1 MTDESSADSRGSDT
15 EGDEPVDPDRDAPD
29 EAAPDGGADGADPP
43 EPTDEPP
50 EPDAGDRSDAPGPT
64 VEEAAAAAIRDRD
77 PSGGDDDGSDPES
90 GDEDRSTTGGSPNDD
105 PAPGMHPHP
114 GPDDEGGDDP
124 RYRGAE
130 TDPRDLP
137 PGHPGRGGMSARR
150 RAKEAAHLSGGFDPD
165 DGRDDADSTTTEV
178 DDDANF
184 GATDGE
190 DGLPGPDESDPSA
203 GAADPAMANGYGT
216 GAADPVGE
224 TVGTPPAGDP
234 VEPVD
239 DGLLDAPPD
248 DEERPLEEH
257 VEEMVRRLAIVIGVF
272 VVGTALA
279 FPLSEGLI
287 DFLWRGFLPAGKRPH
302 VYGPLELLFTTFL
315 VAGLAGLVLAL
326 PAFVYQTY
334 RFMRPGLYP
343 HERRYYLASVPTSLL
358 LAGVGIAFAY
368 FLVLPAIFAY
378 FTTYTQEAA
387 SIAFG
392 LRETFNL
399 IVMLMAALAFVF
411 QIPLFVMLAIMM
423 GVTDRRWL
431 EDRRLYFWG
440 GFLGIAFIFTPDP
453 TGMAPVLV
461 AATMVGLFEG
471 TLLLL
476 RWTDSGAFSP
486 AGLASRRPYIWA
498 LAVVVGYAVG
508 PSPVPTGYRGSI
520 PEPVLGALDEVGVLV
535 ALPAIIALLVAGLY
549 ELLTLAA
556 QRVRALHVQLALLRA
571 RPVVWLVAGGL
582 GYAATPNPLPL
593 RLAAD
598 IALPI
603 PWAVGVTAVLIAA
616 FELGLYGLRRH
627 RHSSMI

>member
-1 MTDESSADSRGSDT
+1 MTDESSADSDGS
-15 EGDEPVDPDRDAPD
+15 EQAGDEPAGSTGDTSVTDSGHATADDTDASEAPGESAD
-29 EAAPDGGADGADPP
+29 SDAAAPSAST
-43 EPTDEPP
+43 EL
-50 EPDAGDRSDAPGPT
+50 T
-64 VEEAAAAAIRDRD
+64 VEEAAAAVLRDREAM
-77 PSGGDDDGSDPES
+77 SGGDDGSGP
-90 GDEDRSTTGGSPNDD
+90 GHPDED
-105 PAPGMHPHP
+105 PAFGMHGHP
-114 GPDDEGGDDP
+114 GPDGEGGDDP
-124 RYRGAE
+124 RYQGGE

-150 RAKEAAHLSGGFDPD
+150 RAEEAAHAPSGGPDPYAD
-165 DGRDDADSTTTEV
+165 DTASAATE
-178 DDDANF
+178 
-184 GATDGE
+184 E
-190 DGLPGPDESDPSA
+190 DESASPEDTGTGDVLPGPDEPDSSA
-203 GAADPAMANGYGT
+203 GADGFAKADRHGT
-216 GAADPVGE
+216 GAADPVAE
-224 TVGTPPAGDP
+224 PVGPAPTGDP
-234 VEPVD
+234 VDPADE
-239 DGLLDAPPD
+239 GLLDAPPD

-287 DFLWRGFLPAGKRPH
+287 DFLWRGFLPAGERPH
-302 VYGPLELLFTTFL
+302 VYGPLELLFTKFL

-343 HERRYYLASVPTSLL
+343 HERRYYLASVPTSLV
-358 LAGVGIAFAY
+358 LAGLGIAFAY

-486 AGLASRRPYIWA
+486 ASLASRRPYIWG

-520 PEPVLGALDEVGVLV
+520 PDSVLGALDAVGVLV
-535 ALPAIIALLVAGLY
+535 ALPALIALLVAGLY
-549 ELLTLAA
+549 ELLTLAV
-556 QRVRALHVQLALLRA
+556 QRARALRVQLALLRA
-571 RPVVWLVAGGL
+571 RPVVWIVAGLL
-582 GYAATPNPLPL
+582 GYAATPDPLPL
-593 RLAAD
+593 RLAAE

-616 FELGLYGLRRH
+616 FELGLHGLRR
-627 RHSSMI
+627 RRDDAASWT